1 VLFYLIYRIIILNY
15 FYFLTMKK
23 RFSIFLLAMLVNF
36 SFAQVGIN
44 TTSPDA
50 SAELDVFSNSKGLLL
65 PRLTTTAINT
75 LTATASEGL
84 IVFNTTTKQFWG
96 YNGTSWQI
104 LTTSNAPT
112 GTPVTATFA
121 SWELSGMPGGTNN
134 FGASPLA
141 GTVSQITAASLTR
154 GTGISTTGTGSQYA
168 WGGTGYSTS
177 ASTSAAA
184 VTSNQFFNFT
194 LTLPSSAMFSFTK
207 ISAHN
212 IRRSNTGPTA
222 IQWQYSINGGAF
234 TDIGSA
240 ISAGSVTNSAGN
252 PIAEISLSSISAL
265 QNLSTTTT
273 SVVFRMVMYGAS
285 NVGGT
290 FYLNDPTGIVNTV
303 NDLEI
308 IGTYQ

>member
-1 VLFYLIYRIIILNY
+1 MKTRIIVL
-15 FYFLTMKK
+15 
-23 RFSIFLLAMLVNF
+23 SALLLVNF
-36 SFAQVGIN
+36 LVAQVGIN
-44 TTSPDA
+44 TTVPHA
-50 SAELDVFSNSKGLLL
+50 SAELDVTSSSRGLLL

-96 YNGTSWQI
+96 FNGTNWQVVS
-104 LTTSNAPT
+104 TTNAPT

-134 FGASPLA
+134 FGTSPLA

-154 GTGISTTGTGSQYA
+154 GSGISTTGTGSQYA
-168 WGGTGYSTS
+168 WGGTGFSTS

-212 IRRSNTGPTA
+212 IRRSTTGPTT

-240 ISAGSVTNSAGN
+240 ISAGAVTSATGN
-252 PIAEISLSSISAL
+252 PMVEVTLSSVSAL
-265 QNLSTTTT
+265 QNLSTSTT
-273 SVVFRMVMYGAS
+273 SVVFRMVMYGAT
-285 NVGGT
+285 NIGGT
-290 FYLNDPTGIVNTV
+290 FYLNDPTGISNTV